1 MSEQKN
7 KEPFDDLIKS
17 VIGVI
22 EADQSELQR
31 LREQRDD
38 WKNRYFVEAEK
49 LGRIETILRRLQDD
63 SSQINTGSSFTAA
76 VGLVTLAMVIVLFF
90 VSRGG

>member
-17 VIGVI
+17 VLGVI

-90 VSRGG
+90 VSHGG

>member
-17 VIGVI
+17 VLGVI

>member
-17 VIGVI
+17 VLGVI

-31 LREQRDD
+31 LREQRDE
-38 WKNRYFVEAEK
+38 WKRRYLKESER
-49 LGRIETILRRLQDD
+49 LDRIEIALRGLQDD

>member
-1 MSEQKN
+1 MSEQKS

-17 VIGVI
+17 VLGVI

-31 LREQRDD
+31 LREQRDE
-38 WKNRYFVEAEK
+38 WKKRYFRESER
-49 LGRIETILRRLQDD
+49 LDRIEAILRGLQDD
-63 SSQINTGSSFTAA
+63 SSQISTGSSFTAA

-90 VSRGG
+90 VSHGG

>member
-1 MSEQKN
+1 VSEQKN

-17 VIGVI
+17 VLGVI

-49 LGRIETILRRLQDD
+49 IGRIETILRRLQDD
-63 SSQINTGSSFTAA
+63 SSQINTGSVFTAA

>member
-1 MSEQKN
+1 MSEQKS

-17 VIGVI
+17 VLGVI

-38 WKNRYFVEAEK
+38 WKNRYFREAER
-49 LGRIETILRRLQDD
+49 LDRIEAILRGLEDD
-63 SSQINTGSSFTAA
+63 SSQINTGLSFTAA
-76 VGLVTLAMVIVLFF
+76 VALVTLAMVIVLFF

>member
-1 MSEQKN
+1 VSEQKS
-7 KEPFDDLIKS
+7 KEPFDELIKS
-17 VIGVI
+17 VLGVI

-49 LGRIETILRRLQDD
+49 IGRIETILRRLQDD
-63 SSQINTGSSFTAA
+63 SSQINTGSVFTAA

>member
-1 MSEQKN
+1 MSEQKS

-17 VIGVI
+17 VLGVI

-63 SSQINTGSSFTAA
+63 SSQINRGSSFTAA

-90 VSRGG
+90 VSHGG

>member
-17 VIGVI
+17 VLGVI

-31 LREQRDD
+31 LREQRDE
-38 WKNRYFVEAEK
+38 WKRRYLKESER
-49 LGRIETILRRLQDD
+49 LDRIEIALRVLQDD
-63 SSQINTGSSFTAA
+63 SSQINTGSSFTSA
-76 VGLVTLAMVIVLFF
+76 VSLVTLFMVIVLFF
-90 VSRGG
+90 ASRGG

>member
-1 MSEQKN
+1 MSELKN

-17 VIGVI
+17 VLGVI

-49 LGRIETILRRLQDD
+49 IGRIETILRRLQDD

>member
-17 VIGVI
+17 VLGVI

-63 SSQINTGSSFTAA
+63 SSQINTGSSFAAA

-90 VSRGG
+90 VSHGG

>member
-1 MSEQKN
+1 MSEQKS

-17 VIGVI
+17 VLGVI

-31 LREQRDD
+31 LRELRDD
-38 WKNRYFVEAEK
+38 WKNRYFKEAER
-49 LGRIETILRRLQDD
+49 LDRIEAILRGLENDY
-63 SSQINTGSSFTAA
+63 SQINTESSFAAA

>member
-17 VIGVI
+17 VLGVI

-31 LREQRDD
+31 LREQRDE
-38 WKNRYFVEAEK
+38 WKKRYFVEAEK

>member
-1 MSEQKN
+1 VSEQKN

-31 LREQRDD
+31 IRDQRDD
-38 WKNRYFVEAEK
+38 WKNRYFKESER
-49 LGRIETILRRLQDD
+49 LDRIETILRGLESD
-63 SSQINTGSSFTAA
+63 SSQINTGSSFAAA

-90 VSRGG
+90 VSHGG

>member
-1 MSEQKN
+1 MSEKKN

-17 VIGVI
+17 VLGVI

-38 WKNRYFVEAEK
+38 WKNRYFREAER
-49 LGRIETILRRLQDD
+49 LDRIETTLRGLQED
-63 SSQINTGSSFTAA
+63 SSQINTRASFTAA

-90 VSRGG
+90 VSHGG

>member
-1 MSEQKN
+1 VSEQKS

-17 VIGVI
+17 VLGVI

-31 LREQRDD
+31 LRELRDD
-38 WKNRYFVEAEK
+38 WKNRYFKEAER
-49 LGRIETILRRLQDD
+49 LDRIEAILRGLENDY
-63 SSQINTGSSFTAA
+63 SQINTESSFAAA

>member
-1 MSEQKN
+1 VSEQKS

-17 VIGVI
+17 VLGVI

>member
-1 MSEQKN
+1 
-7 KEPFDDLIKS
+7 
-17 VIGVI
+17 
-22 EADQSELQR
+22 

>member
-1 MSEQKN
+1 VSEQKS

-17 VIGVI
+17 VLGVI

-38 WKNRYFVEAEK
+38 WKNRYFREAER
-49 LGRIETILRRLQDD
+49 LDRIEAILRGLEDD
-63 SSQINTGSSFTAA
+63 SSQINTGLSFTAA
-76 VGLVTLAMVIVLFF
+76 VALVTLAMVIVLFF

>member
-7 KEPFDDLIKS
+7 KKPFDDLIKS
-17 VIGVI
+17 VLGVI

-63 SSQINTGSSFTAA
+63 SSQINTGASFTAA
-76 VGLVTLAMVIVLFF
+76 IGLVTLFMVIVLFF

>member
-1 MSEQKN
+1 MSEQKS

-17 VIGVI
+17 VLGVI

>member
-31 LREQRDD
+31 IRDQRDD
-38 WKNRYFVEAEK
+38 WKNRYFKESER
-49 LGRIETILRRLQDD
+49 LDRIETILRGLESD
-63 SSQINTGSSFTAA
+63 SSQINTGSSFAAA

-90 VSRGG
+90 VSHGG

>member
-1 MSEQKN
+1 VSEQKS

-17 VIGVI
+17 VLGVI

-38 WKNRYFVEAEK
+38 WKRRYFKEAER
-49 LGRIETILRRLQDD
+49 LDRIEAILRCLQSD
-63 SSQINTGSSFTAA
+63 SSQINTGSSFAAA